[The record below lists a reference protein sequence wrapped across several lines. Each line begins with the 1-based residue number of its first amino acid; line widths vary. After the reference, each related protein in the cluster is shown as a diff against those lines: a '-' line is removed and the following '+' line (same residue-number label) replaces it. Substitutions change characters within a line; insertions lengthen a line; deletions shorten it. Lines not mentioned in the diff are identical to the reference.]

1 MLPSYSILPFANS
14 GTFTSSFPIWI
25 PFYSLNAMA
34 RLSRTMLNSSGGSG
48 HPCLVPHLSGNVFS
62 VSPLRMMLAIM
73 IVIYGFY
80 YINVGPLYTHT
91 LESF

>member
-1 MLPSYSILPFANS
+1 
-14 GTFTSSFPIWI
+14 
-25 PFYSLNAMA
+25 
-34 RLSRTMLNSSGGSG
+34 MLNSSGESG

-80 YINVGPLYTHT
+80 YIDVGPLYTHT
-91 LESF
+91 LESLYQKEVLNLVKRFSCIDLYDHDFIFQFADVERYTD